1 MTDRTARAI
10 ASVACCAGC
19 TLIAFAQPVYGV
31 LCIIGMMGG
40 LYVIWSGL

>member
-1 MTDRTARAI
+1 MNDRTARAI
-10 ASVACCAGC
+10 ASIACCAGC

-40 LYVIWSGL
+40 LYTIWSGV